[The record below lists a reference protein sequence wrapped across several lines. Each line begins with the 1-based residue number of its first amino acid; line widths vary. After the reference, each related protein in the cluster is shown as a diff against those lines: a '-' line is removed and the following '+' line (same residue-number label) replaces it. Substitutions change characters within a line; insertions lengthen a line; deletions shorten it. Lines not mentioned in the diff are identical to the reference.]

1 MSLRRPSFGEI
12 EFLQMTSMKRHI
24 SKSALVGE
32 LFYNSWSLL
41 TKRMILQPL
50 VFKLTFAVIFAAS
63 DLGVTE
69 TIFDANSS
77 CTC

>member
-1 MSLRRPSFGEI
+1 MSLRRPWFGEI
-12 EFLQMTSMKRHI
+12 EFFQMTSMKRHI
-24 SKSALVGE
+24 SKSALGE

-41 TKRMILQPL
+41 AKRMILQPL

>member
-12 EFLQMTSMKRHI
+12 EFFQMTSMKRHI
-24 SKSALVGE
+24 SKSALGE

-41 TKRMILQPL
+41 AKRMILQPL